1 LRFLADTNVLI
12 SSALFPDGK
21 VSKVL
26 SYILETHDLVL
37 CSFSIEEAK
46 AVFDRKFPEKV
57 SSLDRFL
64 KGIEFELFQTP
75 STIDSK
81 AFPTLRDPKDIP
93 ILASAILSGVDI
105 LLTGDKDFQD
115 IDIEKPLI
123 FTPSEY
129 LSLIE
134 K

>member
-12 SSALFPDGK
+12 SAALFPSGK

-26 SYILETHDLVL
+26 SYVLETHELVL
-37 CSFSIEEAK
+37 CSFSIEEARV
-46 AVFDRKFPEKV
+46 VFDRKFREKKD
-57 SSLDRFL
+57 SLDRFL
-64 KGIEFELFQTP
+64 SGIEFVLFQTP
-75 STIDSK
+75 STIDSS
-81 AFPTLRDPKDIP
+81 AFPAIRDVKDIS
-93 ILASAILSGVDI
+93 ILASAILSEVDI

>member
-1 LRFLADTNVLI
+1 M
-12 SSALFPDGK
+12 
-21 VSKVL
+21 L

-37 CSFSIEEAK
+37 CSFSIQEAK
-46 AVFDRKFPEKV
+46 TVFDRKFSEKRG
-57 SSLDRFL
+57 SLDRFL
-64 KGIEFELFQTP
+64 NGIEFTHFQTP
-75 STIDSK
+75 ATIDTS
-81 AFPTLRDPKDIP
+81 AFPTIRDPKDVP
-93 ILASAILSGVDI
+93 ILASAVLAGVDI

-115 IDIEKPLI
+115 LDIEKPLI

>member
-1 LRFLADTNVLI
+1 LKFLVDTNVLI
-12 SSALFPDGK
+12 SAALFPSGK
-21 VSKVL
+21 VSKVM

-37 CSFSIEEAK
+37 CSFSIEEART
-46 AVFDRKFPEKV
+46 VFDRKFSEKR
-57 SSLDRFL
+57 SALDRFL
-64 KGIEFELFQTP
+64 NGIEFTHFQTP
-75 STIDSK
+75 ATIDPSI
-81 AFPTLRDPKDIP
+81 FPIIRDPKDTP
-93 ILASAILSGVDI
+93 ILASAILAGSDI

-115 IDIEKPLI
+115 LDIEKPLI

>member
-1 LRFLADTNVLI
+1 MRFLADTNVLI
-12 SSALFPDGK
+12 SSALFPEGK

-26 SYILETHDLVL
+26 SYILETHELVL
-37 CSFSIEEAK
+37 CSFSIEEAR
-46 AVFDRKFPEKV
+46 AVFDRKFPERLD
-57 SSLDRFL
+57 SLDRFL
-64 KGIEFELFQTP
+64 RGIEFELFQTP
-75 STIDSK
+75 RVIDSN
-81 AFPTLRDPKDIP
+81 AFPTLRDPKAIP
-93 ILASAILSGVDI
+93 ILVSAILSRVDI

-115 IDIEKPLI
+115 IDIERPLI